1 MAKYKA
7 TCNFLIES
15 TDQNFDEGTV
25 YELTT
30 AEAEEINQKTSLA
43 CGDLVSA
50 NPTLLQTLGIAIRL
64 QIPLNHGESKIA
76 ILAKS
81 L

>member
-30 AEAEEINQKTSLA
+30 TEVEEINQKTSLA
-43 CGDLVSA
+43 FGEEWLELVSDSETVA
-50 NPTLLQTLGIAIRL
+50 QKVAS
-64 QIPLNHGESKIA
+64 E
-76 ILAKS
+76 
-81 L
+81 

>member
-30 AEAEEINQKTSLA
+30 TEAEEINQKTSLA
-43 CGDLVSA
+43 FGEEWLELVSDSEPVA
-50 NPTLLQTLGIAIRL
+50 QEVAS
-64 QIPLNHGESKIA
+64 E
-76 ILAKS
+76 
-81 L
+81 

>member
-30 AEAEEINQKTSLA
+30 TEAEEINAKTNLA
-43 CGDLVSA
+43 FGEEWLVLVSDSETVDQKVA
-50 NPTLLQTLGIAIRL
+50 S
-64 QIPLNHGESKIA
+64 E
-76 ILAKS
+76 
-81 L
+81 

>member
-30 AEAEEINQKTSLA
+30 AEAEEINQKTNLA
-43 CGDLVSA
+43 FGEEWLELVSDSEPVA
-50 NPTLLQTLGIAIRL
+50 QKVAS
-64 QIPLNHGESKIA
+64 E
-76 ILAKS
+76 
-81 L
+81 

>member
-25 YELTT
+25 YELTA
-30 AEAEEINQKTSLA
+30 AEAEEINAKTNLA
-43 CGDLVSA
+43 F
-50 NPTLLQTLGIAIRL
+50 
-64 QIPLNHGESKIA
+64 GEEWLEPVADSETVA
-76 ILAKS
+76 QEVTS
-81 L
+81 

>member
-25 YELTT
+25 YELTAT
-30 AEAEEINQKTSLA
+30 EAEEINQKTSLA
-43 CGDLVSA
+43 FGEEWLELVSDSDPVA
-50 NPTLLQTLGIAIRL
+50 QKVIS
-64 QIPLNHGESKIA
+64 E
-76 ILAKS
+76 
-81 L
+81 

>member
-1 MAKYKA
+1 MAEYKA

-43 CGDLVSA
+43 FGEEWLEPVSD
-50 NPTLLQTLGIAIRL
+50 
-64 QIPLNHGESKIA
+64 SKPVA
-76 ILAKS
+76 QEVAS
-81 L
+81 E

>member
-30 AEAEEINQKTSLA
+30 TEAEEINQKTSLA
-43 CGDLVSA
+43 FGEEWLELVSDSEPVA
-50 NPTLLQTLGIAIRL
+50 QEVI
-64 QIPLNHGESKIA
+64 SD
-76 ILAKS
+76 
-81 L
+81 

>member
-25 YELTT
+25 YELTAT
-30 AEAEEINQKTSLA
+30 EAEEINQKTSLA
-43 CGDLVSA
+43 FGEEWLELVSD
-50 NPTLLQTLGIAIRL
+50 
-64 QIPLNHGESKIA
+64 GETVAQKVASE
-76 ILAKS
+76 
-81 L
+81 

>member
-25 YELTT
+25 YELTI

-43 CGDLVSA
+43 FGEEWLELVSDSETVA
-50 NPTLLQTLGIAIRL
+50 QKVAS
-64 QIPLNHGESKIA
+64 E
-76 ILAKS
+76 
-81 L
+81 

>member
-7 TCNFLIES
+7 TCNFLIDS

-30 AEAEEINQKTSLA
+30 AEAEEINQKTNLA
-43 CGDLVSA
+43 FGEEWLDLVSDSETVA
-50 NPTLLQTLGIAIRL
+50 QKVAS
-64 QIPLNHGESKIA
+64 E
-76 ILAKS
+76 
-81 L
+81 

>member
-15 TDQNFDEGTV
+15 TDQKFDEGTV

-30 AEAEEINQKTSLA
+30 AESEEINQKTSIAFGEEWLE
-43 CGDLVSA
+43 LVSDSEPVA
-50 NPTLLQTLGIAIRL
+50 QKVIS
-64 QIPLNHGESKIA
+64 E
-76 ILAKS
+76 
-81 L
+81 

>member
-25 YELTT
+25 YELTA
-30 AEAEEINQKTSLA
+30 AEAEEINQKTSIAFGEEWLE
-43 CGDLVSA
+43 LVSDSGPVA
-50 NPTLLQTLGIAIRL
+50 QEVIS
-64 QIPLNHGESKIA
+64 E
-76 ILAKS
+76 
-81 L
+81 

>member
-30 AEAEEINQKTSLA
+30 AEAEEINQKTNLA
-43 CGDLVSA
+43 FGDGWLELVSE
-50 NPTLLQTLGIAIRL
+50 
-64 QIPLNHGESKIA
+64 GETVAQKVASE
-76 ILAKS
+76 
-81 L
+81 

>member
-30 AEAEEINQKTSLA
+30 TEAEEINQKTNLTF
-43 CGDLVSA
+43 GEEWLELVSD
-50 NPTLLQTLGIAIRL
+50 
-64 QIPLNHGESKIA
+64 GETVAQEVTSE
-76 ILAKS
+76 
-81 L
+81 

>member
-30 AEAEEINQKTSLA
+30 AEAEEINKKTNLA
-43 CGDLVSA
+43 F
-50 NPTLLQTLGIAIRL
+50 
-64 QIPLNHGESKIA
+64 GEEWLEPVADSETVA
-76 ILAKS
+76 QEVTS
-81 L
+81 E

>member
-15 TDQNFDEGTV
+15 TDQNFNEGTV

-30 AEAEEINQKTSLA
+30 AEAEDINKKTNLA
-43 CGDLVSA
+43 FGEEWLELVADSETVA
-50 NPTLLQTLGIAIRL
+50 QEVTSEQEVSWHT
-64 QIPLNHGESKIA
+64 
-76 ILAKS
+76 
-81 L
+81 

>member
-25 YELTT
+25 YELTN

-43 CGDLVSA
+43 FGEEWLELVSDSEPVA
-50 NPTLLQTLGIAIRL
+50 QKATS
-64 QIPLNHGESKIA
+64 E
-76 ILAKS
+76 
-81 L
+81 

>member
-30 AEAEEINQKTSLA
+30 AEVEEINQKTNLA
-43 CGDLVSA
+43 FGEEWLELVSDSEPVA
-50 NPTLLQTLGIAIRL
+50 QKVAS
-64 QIPLNHGESKIA
+64 E
-76 ILAKS
+76 
-81 L
+81 

>member
-30 AEAEEINQKTSLA
+30 AEAEEINQKTSLTF
-43 CGDLVSA
+43 GEEWLVLVSDSE
-50 NPTLLQTLGIAIRL
+50 
-64 QIPLNHGESKIA
+64 PLAQEVISE
-76 ILAKS
+76 
-81 L
+81 

>member
-15 TDQNFDEGTV
+15 TDQNFNEGTV

-30 AEAEEINQKTSLA
+30 AEAEDINKKTHLA
-43 CGDLVSA
+43 FGEEWLKPVSD
-50 NPTLLQTLGIAIRL
+50 
-64 QIPLNHGESKIA
+64 SKTVA
-76 ILAKS
+76 QEVTS
-81 L
+81 E

>member
-30 AEAEEINQKTSLA
+30 TEAEEINQKTSLA
-43 CGDLVSA
+43 FGEEWLELVSDSEPVA
-50 NPTLLQTLGIAIRL
+50 QKVIS
-64 QIPLNHGESKIA
+64 E
-76 ILAKS
+76 
-81 L
+81 

>member
-1 MAKYKA
+1 MAQYKA
-7 TCNFLIES
+7 ICNFLIES

-43 CGDLVSA
+43 FGEEWLELVSDSDSVA
-50 NPTLLQTLGIAIRL
+50 QKVAS
-64 QIPLNHGESKIA
+64 E
-76 ILAKS
+76 
-81 L
+81 

>member
-15 TDQNFDEGTV
+15 TDQNFDEGKV

-30 AEAEEINQKTSLA
+30 VEAEEINQRTNLA
-43 CGDLVSA
+43 FGEEWLELVSDSETVA
-50 NPTLLQTLGIAIRL
+50 QKVA
-64 QIPLNHGESKIA
+64 SK
-76 ILAKS
+76 
-81 L
+81 